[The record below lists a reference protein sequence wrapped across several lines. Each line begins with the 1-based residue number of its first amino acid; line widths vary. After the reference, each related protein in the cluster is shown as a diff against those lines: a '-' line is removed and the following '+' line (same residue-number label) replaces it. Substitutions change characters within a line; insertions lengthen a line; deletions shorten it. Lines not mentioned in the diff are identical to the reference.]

1 MARPKGQPKLGG
13 RQKGTPNKTNA
24 EREASI
30 AASGLTPLDYLLQVM
45 RTETAA
51 ENIRIDAAKA
61 AAPYVHPKLAN
72 IQLAG
77 DKDNPLRHQ
86 VGVSWMTE
94 AQAKARG
101 WA

>member
-1 MARPKGQPKLGG
+1 MAKGKKTGG
-13 RQKGTPNKTNA
+13 RQKGVPNKTNA

-45 RTETAA
+45 RTPETA
-51 ENIRIDAAKA
+51 ENVRIDAAKA

-72 IQLAG
+72 IQVAG
-77 DKDNPLRHQ
+77 DQDNPIQHQ
-86 VGVSWMTE
+86 IGVAWMTE

>member
-1 MARPKGQPKLGG
+1 MARPKGQPQLGG
-13 RQKGTPNKTNA
+13 RRKGTPNKTNA

-30 AASGLTPLDYLLQVM
+30 AASGLTPLEYLLQVM
-45 RTETAA
+45 RDDLSEK
-51 ENIRIDAAKA
+51 NVRIDAAKA

-77 DKDNPLRHQ
+77 DQGNPIQHQ